1 MEGQVMQR
9 APAGRRRWTVFGSIL
24 GAHGLEHIL
33 GPQTIAALLPSMYD
47 EFGLTG
53 VKAGLLE
60 TTRSLGGAFAS
71 ILSGVLADLFARRRG
86 LILAVSISMLGVFYF
101 LVGIAPVY
109 SVALIAI
116 LPAGMFNAAWHAP
129 ALATLAQTY
138 PGRRGLALSLH
149 GSTGN
154 VGDFL
159 GPIIVGGLLFSFT
172 WRSVMQLSL
181 PVALAVGAALAV
193 VLWSLNSGSAPAESL
208 RAGLRQQVSDLRK
221 VLSNRG
227 ILLLMLA
234 TGVRGLGTRGL
245 SIFLALYMSRTLG
258 MSTARVGLYLGLLT
272 FLSIAVGPLL
282 GGLSDRVGRKK
293 VLLVVLVWLTLFPLT
308 FGYVGSGLALAIVLA
323 LYGAAGFAPQ
333 PIVQAAIV
341 DLSGG
346 LRAQAS
352 ILGLLWSSNVLF
364 SAMAP
369 IIGGLIADSIG
380 YRAVFLYAA
389 GMSAVSVLCVAIAPF
404 TSRESVR
411 A

>member
-1 MEGQVMQR
+1 
-9 APAGRRRWTVFGSIL
+9 
-24 GAHGLEHIL
+24 
-33 GPQTIAALLPSMYD
+33 
-47 EFGLTG
+47 
-53 VKAGLLE
+53 
-60 TTRSLGGAFAS
+60 
-71 ILSGVLADLFARRRG
+71 
-86 LILAVSISMLGVFYF
+86 
-101 LVGIAPVY
+101 
-109 SVALIAI
+109 
-116 LPAGMFNAAWHAP
+116 
-129 ALATLAQTY
+129 
-138 PGRRGLALSLH
+138 
-149 GSTGN
+149 
-154 VGDFL
+154 
-159 GPIIVGGLLFSFT
+159 
-172 WRSVMQLSL
+172 
-181 PVALAVGAALAV
+181 
-193 VLWSLNSGSAPAESL
+193 PAESL